1 MIYCISKKLEISAA
15 HQLTLSY
22 DSKCSHL
29 HGHNWE
35 IVIYLVSRDKLNQDG
50 MVSDFSHIKDAI
62 KGKLD
67 HAYLNDVLDFNPT
80 AENIGK
86 WITDQFE
93 LCYKAMVKESEG
105 NVAVVIDESK
115 IQGIENLVI

>member
-1 MIYCISKKLEISAA
+1 MIYCISKRLEISAA

-35 IVIYLVSRDKLNQDG
+35 IVIYLVSRDKLDPDG
-50 MVSDFSHIKDAI
+50 MVTDFSHIKNAI

-67 HAYLNDVLDFNPT
+67 HACLNDVLDFNPT

-86 WITDQFE
+86 WITEQFE

-115 IQGIENLVI
+115 IRGIENLVI